1 MNLVNHTDTV
11 VDVGEKAG
19 KEYNIEK
26 GMAKMKNDWAAIEFG
41 LKPFKNTGT
50 FTVFGFDD
58 AMAILDEQIVLTQTM
73 QFSPFKKPFEEEIE
87 AWNTTLL
94 YVSEC
99 IDEWKKCQG

>member
-1 MNLVNHTDTV
+1 
-11 VDVGEKAG
+11 
-19 KEYNIEK
+19 
-26 GMAKMKNDWAAIEFG
+26 
-41 LKPFKNTGT
+41 
-50 FTVFGFDD
+50 
-58 AMAILDEQIVLTQTM
+58 M